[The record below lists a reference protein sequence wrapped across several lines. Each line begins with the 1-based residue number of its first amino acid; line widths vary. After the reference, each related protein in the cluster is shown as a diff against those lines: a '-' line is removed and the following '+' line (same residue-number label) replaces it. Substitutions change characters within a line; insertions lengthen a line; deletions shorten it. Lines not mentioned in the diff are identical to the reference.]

1 MEHMSKRPR
10 SIKGELRA
18 KQSSEATRRAEG
30 TEILA
35 PDHMTTRC
43 GVQVVEL
50 EQRIEVLKECR
61 EAQAELGQA
70 VAQRRGG
77 GRLPERRPG
86 SEARGLELK
95 ERVITSVAVGSPGGG
110 EVGPLPTPTPT
121 LVPPPQLQPRLQRFP
136 P

>member
-1 MEHMSKRPR
+1 MEHMSKRPWL
-10 SIKGELRA
+10 IKEGLRA
-18 KQSSEATRRAEG
+18 KQSSEAKRSAEG

-35 PDHMTTRC
+35 PNYMTTRW

-77 GRLPERRPG
+77 GRSPERRPG
-86 SEARGLELK
+86 SEARGVELK
-95 ERVITSVAVGSPGGG
+95 ERVDTSVAVGSPGGA
-110 EVGPLPTPTPT
+110 VGPIPTLTPT
-121 LVPPPQLQPRLQRFP
+121 LVPPRQLQPGLQRFP
-136 P
+136 L